1 MFCFKILA
9 IFLLFTHS
17 VLCAPALNCS
27 SHQKTDQHFNSPA
40 RIQHK
45 PSSAVFSAAVSVA
58 EAVVNGSVT
67 AAPATPLVTGRPVK
81 TAVSLQMI
89 GPESVVKI
97 SDDDDDDGTDE
108 KRPSISPYDYL
119 EQIILRFV
127 KQQKKAGQST
137 GLILQGI
144 SRSVH
149 KATESYLQAE
159 EMLLME
165 RSQQQSK
172 HFGWYESA

>member
-1 MFCFKILA
+1 MFRFKILT

-17 VLCAPALNCS
+17 VLCAPGLNCS

-89 GPESVVKI
+89 GPESVVKN
-97 SDDDDDDGTDE
+97 SDDADGTDE
-108 KRPSISPYDYL
+108 ERPSISPYDYL

-149 KATESYLQAE
+149 KATESYLQSE

-165 RSQQQSK
+165 RSQPQFK